1 MHLVTDPVF
10 SAATQHPFRQIMS
23 LSWPYPFWIAHRG
36 AGKRAPENTLA
47 AFREGAAQGFRMF
60 ECDVKLSAD
69 DVPFLLHDS
78 ALARTTSG
86 VGSAGDHP
94 WAALSQLDAGSWHGA
109 RHAGETIPTLA
120 AIARFVLANGLAV
133 NLEIK
138 PTPGVETRTGDL
150 VARAAARWWTGS
162 APAPLL
168 SSFDVPALEAA
179 AAAAPALPRALL
191 LDELRAGWFGTAQ
204 RLACCAV
211 VTHHSLMDAALAQ
224 RLHQAGMRA
233 LVYTVNERAD
243 LAAMRAAGV
252 DGVITDEVERYADE
266 ARSAA

>member
-1 MHLVTDPVF
+1 
-10 SAATQHPFRQIMS
+10 MS
-23 LSWPYPFWIAHRG
+23 NAWPYPFWIAHRG
-36 AGKRAPENTLA
+36 AGKRVPENTLA

-78 ALARTTSG
+78 ALERTTSG
-86 VGSAGDHP
+86 LGSAGDHA
-94 WAALSQLDAGSWHGA
+94 WSVLSQLDAGAWHDP
-109 RHAGETIPTLA
+109 RHAGEPLPTLA

-138 PTPGVETRTGDL
+138 PTPGVEAHTGDL
-150 VARAAARWWTGS
+150 VARAAARLWSGRT
-162 APAPLL
+162 PAPLL
-168 SSFDVPALEAA
+168 SSFEVPALEAA
-179 AAAAPALPRALL
+179 AAAVPALPRALL
-191 LDELRAGWFGTAQ
+191 LDKLWPGWFDVAQ
-204 RLACCAV
+204 RLACRAV
-211 VTHHSLMDAALAQ
+211 VTHHSLMDAAMVQ

-252 DGVITDEVERYADE
+252 DGVITDEVERYSDE
-266 ARSAA
+266 ARAAT

>member
-1 MHLVTDPVF
+1 
-10 SAATQHPFRQIMS
+10 MS
-23 LSWPYPFWIAHRG
+23 LAWPYPFWIAHRG

-69 DVPFLLHDS
+69 DVAFLLHDS
-78 ALARTTSG
+78 ALERTTSG
-86 VGSAGDHP
+86 LGTAGERP

-109 RHAGETIPTLA
+109 RHAGEPLPTLL

-138 PTPGVETRTGDL
+138 PSPGVETRTGDV
-150 VARAAARWWTGS
+150 VARAAAQLWTGS
-162 APAPLL
+162 TPPPLL
-168 SSFDVPALEAA
+168 SSFEVLALEAA

-191 LDELRAGWFGTAQ
+191 LEQLWAGWFETAQ
-204 RLACCAV
+204 RLQCRAV
-211 VTHHSLMDAALAQ
+211 VTHHPLMDAALVQ
-224 RLHQAGMRA
+224 RLHRAGMRA
-233 LVYTVNERAD
+233 LVYTVNDRTD
-243 LAAMRAAGV
+243 LARMRAAGV

-266 ARSAA
+266 ARAAR